1 MCYNRVCSS
10 RKTFL
15 RYVDLVDFDPAWT
28 GNPLRRKTLYIFDCV
43 MGSVG
48 KELADEIHAFV
59 VRDVG
64 GGLLT
69 ERLSVEILRVS

>member
-1 MCYNRVCSS
+1 
-10 RKTFL
+10 
-15 RYVDLVDFDPAWT
+15 
-28 GNPLRRKTLYIFDCV
+28 

-69 ERLSVEILRVS
+69 ERLSVEVLRVS